1 MMTLFAGVR
10 RWVGGGL
17 LGVALLL
24 CATAAHAHRVVV
36 FAWVEGDAV
45 HTESSFSNGRAV
57 QGGTVEVYD
66 DTDSKLLTGITDD
79 QGRFAFPVPARG
91 DLKVVVYAGMGHTAH
106 WILTVD
112 KIDRIADPDTDPAPP
127 ISTGA
132 PSGVAEHAASA
143 PHAGAVSCVDA
154 KAVEQIVRN
163 ALDNRFAALEVRL
176 AAQRPSPWREVVAG
190 LGYILGLVGLA
201 AYMHNRRDNRQ

>member
-36 FAWVEGDAV
+36 FAWVEGDSV

-57 QGGTVEVYD
+57 QGGTIEVYD

-91 DLKVVVYAGMGHTAH
+91 DLKVVVNAGMGHTAH

-112 KIDRIADPDTDPAPP
+112 KNDRIADSDTDPAPA

-143 PHAGAVSCVDA
+143 PHGGAASCVDA

-176 AAQRPSPWREVVAG
+176 AAQRPSPWREVLAG